1 MSEGLAMTS
10 VSLKNARSKLSQLLD
25 ETSASH
31 KPIQITGKKSN
42 AILLSEED
50 WRSIEE
56 TVYLLSIPGMRESI
70 RKGMNEPLS
79 KSFRNPGW

>member
-1 MSEGLAMTS
+1 MTS
-10 VSLKNARSKLSQLLD
+10 VSMKKARSKLSQLLD

-31 KPIQITGKKSN
+31 KPIQITGKHSN

-70 RKGMNEPLS
+70 RKGMKEPLS
-79 KSFRNPGW
+79 VSHADRTRK